1 MNELLIER
9 PTLTIQMLSS
19 MKIIRM
25 QLKLLKNGK
34 RRKESRLVRNMVRR
48 KMMMRKTKMV
58 NKKNHLLCRNSIRQG
73 LKKSSMMNSLKL
85 KFLMSWKTKSTTIGF
100 WNLKNGMLC
109 YLHIRAQK
117 VKTIDLNIRSL
128 L

>member
-48 KMMMRKTKMV
+48 KMMRKTKMV
-58 NKKNHLLCRNSIRQG
+58 NKKNHLLCQNSIRQR